1 MAPHFRLPFVFNTLF
16 TIFLLPSLV
25 ALVFGHGIDHVEAHR
40 QMKTIRQTDADGVH
54 APVNGTTK
62 PRLGNSTS
70 GDAADLVAAALDA
83 LAVRNRLR
91 LDNPRFNSYEVLPA
105 DIPSANKPTDDNTV
119 PSILDFV
126 DVASNST
133 LRKRALNSTG
143 PISEEA
149 NPDGGYKYSV
159 PAELVEA
166 ARILAESTPQ
176 HVSTGNQS
184 DVASKIKAK
193 YALKVNDTNAMP
205 ASFAMTEMSSILP
218 VASNETIPLGSSGL
232 KKRASKYWMANMQQL
247 GSSPFAPSGYK
258 VTIRALTTF
267 GLALTG
273 WNTGLERRARL
284 RCKRF
289 VFSFLFPGTCNSII
303 ANTERFL
310 GDGVTDDTGKSKPSS
325 KYHCAFM
332 LTPLFIS
339 CHQSRHL

>member
-1 MAPHFRLPFVFNTLF
+1 MAPHSWLPFVFNTLF

-25 ALVFGHGIDHVEAHR
+25 ALVFGHGSNHAEIHR
-40 QMKTIRQTDADGVH
+40 QMKTIRQTDVDGVH

-62 PRLGNSTS
+62 PLLGNPTS
-70 GDAADLVAAALDA
+70 GDAAALVAAALDA

-105 DIPSANKPTDDNTV
+105 DIPSANRPTDDNTV

-133 LRKRALNSTG
+133 LGKRALNSTG

-159 PAELVEA
+159 PAEIVEA

-205 ASFAMTEMSSILP
+205 ASFAMTEMPSILP
-218 VASNETIPLGSSGL
+218 IASNETIPLGSSGL
-232 KKRASKYWMANMQQL
+232 QKRASKYWMANMQQL
-247 GSSPFAPSGYK
+247 GSSPFAPKGYK

-267 GLALTG
+267 GL
-273 WNTGLERRARL
+273 
-284 RCKRF
+284 
-289 VFSFLFPGTCNSII
+289 
-303 ANTERFL
+303 
-310 GDGVTDDTGKSKPSS
+310 
-325 KYHCAFM
+325 M
-332 LTPLFIS
+332 LT
-339 CHQSRHL
+339 R